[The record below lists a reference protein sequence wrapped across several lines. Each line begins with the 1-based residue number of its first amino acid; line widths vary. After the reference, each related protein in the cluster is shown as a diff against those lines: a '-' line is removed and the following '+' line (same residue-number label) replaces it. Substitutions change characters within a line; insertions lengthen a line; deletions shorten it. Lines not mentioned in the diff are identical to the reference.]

1 MSDHAHRQSTSAG
14 TQSAVP
20 AVQQSPG
27 KRTLVEQEFAAI
39 QRRGGAPAPGAPGG
53 PAGDAGVQAAAA
65 HGTATPSST
74 LPHIDTIQRSFGR
87 HDVSGVQAHTG
98 PAAAASARD
107 MGAEAYASG
116 NHVVLGDRGGDLHTV
131 AHEAAHV
138 VQQRG
143 GVQLKGGVGAEGDHY
158 ERHADVVADHVVQGK
173 SAEGLLDAYADAGSA
188 ANAGGGATQRKV
200 SVGGKKDDR
209 YAGGTDLND
218 VEAAWSAIKGD
229 ARLKDIQDAAKTVLA
244 AWISREA
251 KSKNPEDISENR
263 HYQNNDELIRALAG
277 EVGSADN
284 LKHEGKLADQT
295 MTDEQINAGLATFVV
310 RLRKFHEDHA
320 KALESASGKTG
331 RYRGW
336 AYGDKNTTIAIG
348 LGTIPTD
355 LRSRSG
361 FIADYALAMRKEVA
375 AETGT
380 DWKATMDSGLTPEL
394 DAGRATHHNTDE
406 VSPWV
411 VEARQNNAAL
421 SAGPSATTAQVLTLA
436 VAIGGTA
443 EEKIALA
450 WGLFAIWNTMPMHQS
465 GTHRFHEVMAVAAG
479 FGVPYNR
486 LQYPEAKS

>member
-1 MSDHAHRQSTSAG
+1 MSEHAHRQSSTAG

-20 AVQQSPG
+20 AIQQSPG

-39 QRRGGAPAPGAPGG
+39 QRRGGVPAPG
-53 PAGDAGVQAAAA
+53 GDAGVQAAAA
-65 HGTATPSST
+65 QGTATPSST

-87 HDVSGVQAHTG
+87 HDISGVQAHTG
-98 PAAAASARD
+98 GAAAASARD

-158 ERHADVVADHVVQGK
+158 ERHADLVADHVVQGK
-173 SAEGLLDAYADAGSA
+173 SAEGLLDAYAGAGSA
-188 ANAGGGATQRKV
+188 ASASSATQRKV
-200 SVGGKKDDR
+200 SVGGKKEAK
-209 YAGGTDLND
+209 YAGGTDLTD
-218 VEAAWSAIKGD
+218 VEAAWAAIKGD
-229 ARLKDIQDAAKTVLA
+229 DRLKDIQDAAKAVLA
-244 AWISREA
+244 NWISRAA
-251 KSKNPEDISENR
+251 KSSNPEDISENR

-277 EVGSADN
+277 EVRSAGN
-284 LKHEGKLADQT
+284 LDHENKLAAQT
-295 MTDEQINAGLATFVV
+295 MTDEKINAGLATFVE
-310 RLRKFHEDHA
+310 RLRAFHESHA
-320 KALESASGKTG
+320 KGLAIANRKTG

-336 AYGDKNTTIAIG
+336 AYGDENTTIAVG
-348 LGTIPTD
+348 LGTVPTD

-375 AETGT
+375 LETGT

-443 EEKIALA
+443 DEKIALA

-479 FGVPYNR
+479 FGVPYDR

>member
-1 MSDHAHRQSTSAG
+1 
-14 TQSAVP
+14 
-20 AVQQSPG
+20 
-27 KRTLVEQEFAAI
+27 
-39 QRRGGAPAPGAPGG
+39 
-53 PAGDAGVQAAAA
+53 VQAAAA

-74 LPHIDTIQRSFGR
+74 LPHSDVIQRAFGR
-87 HDVSGVQAHTG
+87 HDISGVQAHTG

-116 NHVVLGDRGGDLHTV
+116 NHVVLGDRGADLHTV

-158 ERHADVVADHVVQGK
+158 ERHADLVADHVVQGK
-173 SAEGLLDAYADAGSA
+173 SAEGLLDGYAGAGAATSA
-188 ANAGGGATQRKV
+188 AGGGATQRKV
-200 SVGGKKDDR
+200 SVGGKKEDR
-209 YAGGTDLND
+209 YAGGTDLTD
-218 VEAAWSAIKGD
+218 VEAAWTAIKGD
-229 ARLKDIQDAAKTVLA
+229 ERLKDIQDAAKAVLA
-244 AWISREA
+244 TWISREA

-277 EVGSADN
+277 EVRSADN
-284 LKHEGKLADQT
+284 LKHEGKLAEQA
-295 MTDEQINAGLATFVV
+295 MTDAQINAGLTTFVA
-310 RLRKFHEDHA
+310 RLRAFHESQG
-320 KALESASGKTG
+320 KALASAEGKTG

-336 AYGDKNTTIAIG
+336 AYGDNDTTIAAG

-375 AETGT
+375 SATGI

-411 VEARQNNAAL
+411 IEARQNNAAL

-443 EEKIALA
+443 EEKTALA

-479 FGVPYNR
+479 FGVPYDR